1 MYYKIADRLV
11 ESTMADCLDGHTKY
25 VAVLTPDEWKKD
37 QANFRMGIEM
47 EIERHPHT
55 TKAEVNYDSLTGSFS
70 IPSRHNLT
78 GRDHEFAFALDEN
91 GVVLIDEEGYARN
104 IVLSIS
110 RRKKWHVQALERF
123 LYDFLES
130 IIRGDSTLLEAIEDE
145 LQHMEEDILE
155 GRTEKESFSRISEI
169 RGDLLALRTHYM
181 QMIAFGQELSDNEN
195 EFFAEQN
202 LRYFDMFPD
211 RCRRLQD
218 IVTTLRDYSVQV
230 RDLYQSQLAVRQNNT
245 VTILTVIT
253 TIFMPLTLI
262 VGWYGM
268 NFKYMPELESP
279 YAYPLVIAVS
289 LLIIVASLLFFKYK
303 KWL

>member
-1 MYYKIADRLV
+1 MYYKITERLI
-11 ESTMADCLDGHTKY
+11 ESTMEDCLDGHTKY

-37 QANFRMGIEM
+37 QENFRMGIEM

-70 IPSRHNLT
+70 IPSRHDLT

-104 IVLSIS
+104 IVL
-110 RRKKWHVQALERF
+110 
-123 LYDFLES
+123 ES
-130 IIRGDSTLLEAIEDE
+130 MIRGDSTLLEAIEDE

-155 GRTEKESFSRISEI
+155 GKTEKEIFSRISEI
-169 RGDLLALRTHYM
+169 RGDLLALRTHYL
-181 QMIAFGQELSDNEN
+181 QLISFGQVLSENEN

-202 LRYFDMFPD
+202 LRYFDMFTE

-245 VTILTVIT
+245 VTVLTVIT

-262 VGWYGM
+262 VGWS
-268 NFKYMPELESP
+268 SP
-279 YAYPLVIAVS
+279 SACS
-289 LLIIVASLLFFKYK
+289 SS
-303 KWL
+303 